1 MIDVQRILGILLY
14 FLSVTISFKIK
25 KYNMIYYQSFL
36 VTYIFDHVYIIKARI
51 KESTGERGNV
61 LWTLHI

>member
-1 MIDVQRILGILLY
+1 MINVQRILGILFY

-36 VTYIFDHVYIIKARI
+36 VTYIFGHVYIIEACI
-51 KESTGERGNV
+51 EESTGERGNV